1 MKNIHIENSYNIWS
15 TGHMWAEIV
24 HQCLLKYGST
34 QADKIL
40 NRSWTGMYIEWWLH
54 NIGYYLTLPFLH
66 IPTMKFFNERFK
78 HIDLE
83 EHK

>member
-1 MKNIHIENSYNIWS
+1 MKNIHIENSYNIWTIS
-15 TGHMWAEIV
+15 RMRSEICCRSYLQYGTVRAAEE
-24 HQCLLKYGST
+24 
-34 QADKIL
+34 L
-40 NRSWTGMYIEWWLH
+40 NRSWAGMYIEWWLH

-66 IPTMKFFNERFK
+66 IPTMKFFNDRFK